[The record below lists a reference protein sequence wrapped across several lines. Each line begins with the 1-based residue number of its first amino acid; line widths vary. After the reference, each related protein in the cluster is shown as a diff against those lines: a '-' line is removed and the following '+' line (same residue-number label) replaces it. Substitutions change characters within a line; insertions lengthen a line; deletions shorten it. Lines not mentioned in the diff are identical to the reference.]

1 MTVRFIA
8 GAVCPKCG
16 TMDTLKAGYEHEG
29 AIMVRECVDCG
40 YIDRISQTQQ
50 SVNEIKT
57 RVTPPPPKPEVEAT
71 LVKILDPTSPA
82 KDDSQ

>member
-16 TMDTLKAGYEHEG
+16 TMDTLKAGYEREG

-40 YIDRISQTQQ
+40 YIDRISQTHHH
-50 SVNEIKT
+50 ETDIPT
-57 RVTPPPPKPEVEAT
+57 RVTPAPPEAEVET
-71 LVKILDPTSPA
+71 TPVRILDPLSPA
-82 KDDSQ
+82 KDDPQ

>member
-40 YIDRISQTQQ
+40 YIDRISQTNQ
-50 SVNEIKT
+50 SVDEIKT
-57 RVTPPPPKPEVEAT
+57 RVTPPSPKPEIEAT
-71 LVKILDPTSPA
+71 PVKILDPTSPA

>member
-29 AIMVRECVDCG
+29 AVMVRECVDCG
-40 YIDRISQTQQ
+40 YIDRISQTHQ
-50 SVNEIKT
+50 SLNEIKT
-57 RVTPPPPKPEVEAT
+57 RVTPPPAEPDVEAT
-71 LVKILDPTSPA
+71 PVKIIDPTLPA
-82 KDDSQ
+82 KDDTQ

>member
-16 TMDTLKAGYEHEG
+16 TMDTLKAGYEREG

-40 YIDRISQTQQ
+40 YIDRISQTH
-50 SVNEIKT
+50 NREPDIPT
-57 RVTPPPPKPEVEAT
+57 RVTPTPPEPDVEST
-71 LVKILDPTSPA
+71 PVRILDPLSPA
-82 KDDSQ
+82 KEDPQ